1 MNNKKKVLIITYYWP
16 PAGGSGVQ
24 RWVKMAK
31 YFSQQNWE
39 PIVLCPKNP
48 EYPIL
53 DESFLKEVKDIPV
66 LQTKIWEPSRF
77 LKKMG
82 AKSAANLSGGFVA
95 EKKSWKNDWAVF
107 LRGNFFIPDARKF
120 WIKPSVN
127 FLKKYLRNHT
137 VDAIISSGP
146 PHSCHLIALP
156 IAQYFKIPWIAD
168 FRDPWTNI
176 DFYKDLHLT
185 SWADKKHHELEKK
198 VVQNADC
205 VLVVGSTMKTEMEDI
220 GAKKTI
226 VVANGFDYDY
236 NNLDLELD
244 KKFTITHV
252 GTTGKNRNP
261 RVLWQALQKIIAQ
274 NKNFAEDC
282 LVQLVGLT
290 DDLVKKDIQNF
301 QLQNNV
307 VISDLVPHSK
317 AIQIQKNSI
326 INLLII
332 NQTPNAKGILTGKFF
347 EYLSVQRPIL
357 AIGPNDGDVAAILK
371 ESYAGQIVN
380 FEDVEAMTNIL
391 LKWYNDFKNGSLQQ
405 NKIDIAPYSRE
416 NLSKK
421 VIHELN
427 LLCK

>member
-1 MNNKKKVLIITYYWP
+1 
-16 PAGGSGVQ
+16 
-24 RWVKMAK
+24 
-31 YFSQQNWE
+31 
-39 PIVLCPKNP
+39 
-48 EYPIL
+48 
-53 DESFLKEVKDIPV
+53 
-66 LQTKIWEPSRF
+66 
-77 LKKMG
+77 
-82 AKSAANLSGGFVA
+82 
-95 EKKSWKNDWAVF
+95 
-107 LRGNFFIPDARKF
+107 
-120 WIKPSVN
+120 
-127 FLKKYLRNHT
+127 
-137 VDAIISSGP
+137 
-146 PHSCHLIALP
+146 
-156 IAQYFKIPWIAD
+156 
-168 FRDPWTNI
+168 
-176 DFYKDLHLT
+176 
-185 SWADKKHHELEKK
+185 
-198 VVQNADC
+198 
-205 VLVVGSTMKTEMEDI
+205 MKTEMEEI

-357 AIGPNDGDVAAILK
+357 AIGPNDGDVAAILQ
-371 ESYAGQIVN
+371 ESNAGEIVN